1 MQTNDKS
8 DYLTLWKE
16 CEPPKS
22 KQVHGTLETAERKK
36 SVVNDQKIQG
46 HILFYWGHISCIYH
60 AIILHCTVI
69 STGTFVEVCHSKA
82 MSRSRTS

>member
-16 CEPPKS
+16 FEPPKS

-36 SVVNDQKIQG
+36 I
-46 HILFYWGHISCIYH
+46 C
-60 AIILHCTVI
+60 C
-69 STGTFVEVCHSKA
+69 
-82 MSRSRTS
+82 